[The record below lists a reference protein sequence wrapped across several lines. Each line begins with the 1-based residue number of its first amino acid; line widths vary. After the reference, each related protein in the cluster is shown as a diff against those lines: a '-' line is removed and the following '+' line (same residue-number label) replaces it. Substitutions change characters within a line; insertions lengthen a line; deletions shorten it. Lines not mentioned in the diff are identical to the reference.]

1 MAGIVLRE
9 ALPEDVPAIVALLA
23 DDALGAGR
31 ETGGEPR
38 AYAAAFAAIDRDPN
52 NALYVLEQ
60 GGRLI
65 GCFQL
70 TFIPGLSNKGA
81 WRGQIESVRIASDL
95 RGQGHGARLIKT
107 AIQMC
112 QARGCRTVQLTT
124 HKQRTDAHRFYE
136 RLGFVSSHEGM
147 KLALP

>member
-1 MAGIVLRE
+1 MTGFVLRE
-9 ALPEDVPAIVALLA
+9 ALPGDVPAIVALLA
-23 DDALGAGR
+23 DDDLGASR
-31 ETGGEPR
+31 ETGADPK

-95 RGQGHGARLIKT
+95 RGHGHGARLIKT

-112 QARGCRTVQLTT
+112 QARGCRTVQLST
-124 HKQRTDAHRFYE
+124 HKQRTKAHRFYE
-136 RLGFVSSHEGM
+136 RLGFVASHEGM